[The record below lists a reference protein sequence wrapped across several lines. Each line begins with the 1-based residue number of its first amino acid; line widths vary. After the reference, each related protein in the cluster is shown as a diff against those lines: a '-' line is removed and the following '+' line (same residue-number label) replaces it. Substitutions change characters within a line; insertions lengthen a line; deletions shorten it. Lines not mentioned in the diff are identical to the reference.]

1 MKVAHVITR
10 MIIGGAQENTL
21 YNCLDLAND
30 FQDEVVL
37 ITGPTDGPEGRLL
50 ERLTPAQRQAIS
62 IKIIPTM
69 QRSIHLLKDR
79 TTYRDLRKFF
89 SDFKPDVV
97 HTHSA
102 KAGILGRLAAWQN
115 QVPVVIHS
123 VHGAPFYPYQN
134 RIEYWAYRWCE
145 WYAAKRCHHLVSV
158 ADAMTQLM
166 VDANVAAAAKFST
179 IYSGMEVQPF
189 LEGHLQR
196 ASVRK
201 ELGIAADDIIIGKI
215 ARLAPLKGHEYLLQ
229 AAKGII
235 AQNPKVKFL
244 LIGDGS
250 LTDSIKATITQMNL
264 SDHFIFTGL
273 VDPQQVPRMI
283 AAMDIVVH
291 TSLREGLARV
301 LPQALISGLP
311 VVSFDIDGARE
322 VCISGETGWLIP
334 AKNTEQL
341 QQKLLSLSNS
351 PEDRQRMG
359 RAGQCRFSRQF
370 DHQFMTQQIR
380 ELYQQLRSEAGAT
393 TPQPT

>member
-50 ERLTPAQRQAIS
+50 ERMTPSQRQAIT
-62 IKIIPTM
+62 IKTIPTM
-69 QRSIHLLKDR
+69 QRSIHPLKDR
-79 TTYRDLRKFF
+79 KTYLDLERYF
-89 SDFKPDVV
+89 SEFKPDVV

-102 KAGILGRLAAWQN
+102 KAGILGRLAAWKN
-115 QVPVVIHS
+115 HVPVVIHG

-145 WYAAKRCHHLVSV
+145 WYAANRCHHLISV

-166 VDANVAAAAKFST
+166 VEANVAEASKFST
-179 IYSGMEVQPF
+179 IYSGMEIQPF
-189 LEGHLQR
+189 LEGYQQR
-196 ASVRK
+196 TSARD
-201 ELGIAADDIIIGKI
+201 ELGIQADDIVIGKI

-229 AAKGII
+229 VAKSIV
-235 AQNPKVKFL
+235 AENPKVKFL
-244 LIGDGS
+244 LVGDGS
-250 LTDSIKATITQMNL
+250 LTDSIKASIAEMKL
-264 SDHFIFTGL
+264 SDRFIFTGL
-273 VDPQQVPRMI
+273 VDPQKVPRMI

-311 VVSFDIDGARE
+311 VVSFDIDGASE
-322 VCISGETGWLIP
+322 VCISYETGWLIP
-334 AKNTEQL
+334 AKNTKQL
-341 QQKLLSLSNS
+341 EEKLIALSKS
-351 PEDRQRMG
+351 PDDRQRMG
-359 RAGQCRFSRQF
+359 RAGQSRFAKQF
-370 DHQFMTQQIR
+370 DHHFMTQQIR
-380 ELYQQLRSEAGAT
+380 QLYEKLLKQQQPLRNR
-393 TPQPT
+393 